1 MPRRLLLSLLPWG
14 LLALLVS
21 AVVPASAQTPQHEKR
36 IALVVGNGNY
46 AKEPLA
52 TAANDAGL
60 IAQTLQAAGFDVIGA
75 RDLDGDTLRKS
86 FRDFVQK
93 AEAAPADTVAMV
105 YFAGYGI
112 QLAGENYF
120 IPVDSAI
127 SRDTDIPI
135 EGMRISD
142 YTRQLASLPLKAS
155 IVVLD
160 AARQQPFIQGGTP
173 IAGGL
178 ALVEPGLNMLVAFNA
193 APGTVAPNEGG
204 PYGIYAQSLAE
215 MIRTGGLSLPEVF
228 DRVRLRVSDASKGAQ
243 IPWDAQKLQS
253 EFTFFDRT
261 QDAPAAQGAPDQ
273 VAAFRDKPIRDL
285 GAHDA
290 FNAALER
297 DTVQGYEDFLAAY
310 ASDPLAKRV
319 RAILAARREAITW
332 RRTYLADTPDAYW
345 SYLQRYSRGPHAADA
360 RRRLAI
366 LTAPL
371 EPPPSFA
378 MLDYDVPP
386 PPPDEVV
393 YVDRPVLYFGD
404 PDFGFEPPPPP
415 PVYYLPP
422 PPPDFVVL
430 APPIVTVGLFILPRP
445 VFVPIPVFVRP
456 PVYVAPPPN
465 NVVFNNIHNTTVI
478 NTVINQ
484 PPATPGSPT
493 AAAAARTATPGP
505 ALPPVV
511 AQRAALIQQGKLP
524 MPPSASISP
533 TARLGATGAIPANT
547 APQGQGLPKANTLPV
562 PGAKGAPPPPAGAHL
577 GTPPAPQVG
586 ATGVATAPS
595 GTTSLPGRANPA
607 LVPSKPAPAQTQPAM
622 KPEEHERRG
631 PPPPAVSSVNPAVGT
646 AKPSAAPPSP
656 RSQATRPTP
665 PPVRAAPPP
674 PRPQMARPAPPP
686 PVQSAPPPPRMATPA
701 ARPAPPPAVMA
712 RPAPPP
718 RPAAPPP
725 RAAPKKCPPN
735 TPKC

>member
-1 MPRRLLLSLLPWG
+1 MPRRFLLSLLG
-14 LLALLVS
+14 LLALLAS
-21 AVVPASAQTPQHEKR
+21 AIVPASAQTPQQEKR

-46 AKEPLA
+46 TKEPLA

-160 AARQQPFIQGGTP
+160 AARQQPFIQGGEP

-253 EFTFFDRT
+253 QFTFFDRT
-261 QDAPAAQGAPDQ
+261 QDAPAPQGAPDQ
-273 VAAFRDKPIRDL
+273 VAAFRDKPISDL
-285 GAHDA
+285 GAQDA

-297 DTVQGYEDFLAAY
+297 DTVQGYEEFLAAY
-310 ASDPLAKRV
+310 ASDPLTKRV

-345 SYLQRYSRGPHAADA
+345 SYLHRYPRGPHAADS

-371 EPPPSFA
+371 EPPQSFA

-386 PPPDEVV
+386 PPPDELV
-393 YVDRPVLYFGD
+393 YIDRPILAFNDPYF
-404 PDFGFEPPPPP
+404 DFVPPPPP
-415 PVYYLPP
+415 PTYYLPP
-422 PPPDFVVL
+422 PPPDFVEL
-430 APPIVTVGLFILPRP
+430 APPIVTAGLFILPRP
-445 VFVPIPVFVRP
+445 VFVPIPVFVSP
-456 PVYVAPPPN
+456 PVYVAPPLN
-465 NVVFNNIHNTTVI
+465 NVVFHNIHNTTVI
-478 NTVINQ
+478 NIVINQ
-484 PPATPGSPT
+484 PAATPGSPT
-493 AAAAARTATPGP
+493 AAAAARAGTSAP
-505 ALPPVV
+505 ALPPAV
-511 AQRAALIQQGKLP
+511 AQRAALIQQGRMPLP
-524 MPPSASISP
+524 ASASINP
-533 TARLGATGAIPANT
+533 AARSSATGSIPANV
-547 APQGQGLPKANTLPV
+547 APNASPQGLPRANTLPV
-562 PGAKGAPPPPAGAHL
+562 PGARGAPPPPAGAHP
-577 GTPPAPQVG
+577 GIPPAAPG
-586 ATGVATAPS
+586 SGVATAPA
-595 GTTSLPGRANPA
+595 GPANSLAH
-607 LVPSKPAPAQTQPAM
+607 TQPTAR
-622 KPEEHERRG
+622 PEERDRRG
-631 PPPPAVSSVNPAVGT
+631 PPPPAISSTNPAAG
-646 AKPSAAPPSP
+646 AARPSVASPPPP
-656 RSQATRPTP
+656 RPQMVRPTP

-674 PRPQMARPAPPP
+674 PRQHLARPAPPP
-686 PVQSAPPPPRMATPA
+686 PAVRAAPPPARMAPPAMRPAPPPATIARSAPPPPR
-701 ARPAPPPAVMA
+701 
-712 RPAPPP
+712 
-718 RPAAPPP
+718 PP
-725 RAAPKKCPPN
+725 RAMAPAPKKCPPN
-735 TPKC
+735 APRC